1 MWQERVPVPRG
12 PDVNWNCGEG
22 EKMKDE
28 IRVQYELFTILYGK
42 RKSRQM
48 HVNFSLQTI

>member
-1 MWQERVPVPRG
+1 VPVPRG

-28 IRVQYELFTILYGK
+28 TQVQHESVTILYRK
-42 RKSRQM
+42 RRLYQM